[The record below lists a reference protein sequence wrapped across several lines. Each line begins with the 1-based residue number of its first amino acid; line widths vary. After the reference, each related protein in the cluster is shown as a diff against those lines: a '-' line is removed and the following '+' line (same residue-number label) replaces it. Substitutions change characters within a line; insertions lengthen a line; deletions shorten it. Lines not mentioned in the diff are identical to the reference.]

1 MGSQVAGR
9 GLAGRL
15 AKGPMGIR
23 YRGPRRLR
31 MQGLRPPFAVN
42 MGYLD
47 PGLGS
52 NPRIWDL
59 GSNPQIR
66 LDNPWNSNANLQ

>member
-9 GLAGRL
+9 GLAGGL